1 MSEINM
7 DQLLIQMRAMSDK
20 ASSISQ
26 TAVDKGNS
34 PDFSNLFKNAVNQ
47 VNEVQ
52 QQAGELKTQFELGN
66 PDIDITDVMVKS
78 QVASVSFQAM
88 TQVRNRLVSAYQEIM
103 NMSV

>member
-7 DQLLIQMRAMSDK
+7 DQLLVQMRAMTDK
-20 ASSISQ
+20 ASSINQ

-34 PDFSNLFKNAVNQ
+34 PDFSSMFTNAVNQ
-47 VNEVQ
+47 VNEAGQ
-52 QQAGELKTQFELGN
+52 HAGELKTQFELGN
-66 PDIDITDVMVKS
+66 PDIDVTDVMIKV
-78 QVASVSFQAM
+78 QEASLSFQAM

>member
-1 MSEINM
+1 MNEINM
-7 DQLLIQMRAMSDK
+7 DQLLVQMRAMSEK
-20 ASSISQ
+20 ASSINE
-26 TAVDKGNS
+26 TAINKGDS
-34 PDFSNLFKNAVNQ
+34 PDFSNMFKNAVNQ

-78 QVASVSFQAM
+78 QVASLSFQAM

>member
-1 MSEINM
+1 MSEVSM
-7 DQLLIQMRAMSDK
+7 DKLLVQMRVMADK
-20 ASSISQ
+20 ANNINEIAAS
-26 TAVDKGNS
+26 KGEQA
-34 PDFSNLFKNAVNQ
+34 DFSNMFKNAVNQ

-66 PDIDITDVMVKS
+66 PNIDIADVMVKT

-88 TQVRNRLVSAYQEIM
+88 TQVRNKLVSAYQEIM

>member
-1 MSEINM
+1 
-7 DQLLIQMRAMSDK
+7 LLVQMRAMSDK
-20 ASSISQ
+20 ASNINQ

-34 PDFSNLFKNAVNQ
+34 PDFSNMFKNAVNQ

>member
-7 DQLLIQMRAMSDK
+7 DQLLVQMRAMADR
-20 ASSISQ
+20 ANNINQ
-26 TAVDKGNS
+26 VAATKGEQ
-34 PDFSNLFKNAVNQ
+34 PDFSNMFKNAVNQ

-66 PDIDITDVMVKS
+66 PNIDIADVMVKS
-78 QVASVSFQAM
+78 QVATVSYQAM

>member
-20 ASSISQ
+20 ASGINQ
-26 TAVDKGNS
+26 TAIDKGNS
-34 PDFSNLFKNAVNQ
+34 PDFSNMFKNAVNQ
-47 VNEVQ
+47 VNEAQ

-66 PDIDITDVMVKS
+66 PDIDITDVMIKS
-78 QVASVSFQAM
+78 QVASLSFQAM

>member
-7 DQLLIQMRAMSDK
+7 DTLLVQMRAMADK
-20 ASSISQ
+20 ANTINQS
-26 TAVDKGNS
+26 AVAKGGN
-34 PDFSNLFKNAVNQ
+34 PDFSNMFKSAVNK

-66 PDIDITDVMVKS
+66 PDVDITEVMVKS
-78 QVASVSFQAM
+78 QVATVSFQAM